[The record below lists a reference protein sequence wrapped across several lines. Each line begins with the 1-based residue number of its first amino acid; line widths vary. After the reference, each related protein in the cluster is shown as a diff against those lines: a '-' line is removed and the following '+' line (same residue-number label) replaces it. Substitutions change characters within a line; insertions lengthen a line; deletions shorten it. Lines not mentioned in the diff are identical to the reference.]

1 MKALGIN
8 TGADLKQWTENKLIK
23 RFGKTGRYYF
33 QIARGI
39 DHRPVRNNRI
49 RKSIGSEIT
58 FQEDLSDIDLMLS
71 KLKGLS
77 EKVFMKLLEKDLSA
91 RTVTLKVKYNNFELV
106 TRSLTRENSV
116 KNADD
121 MMCVLSELIQKTEA
135 GVRKVRLLGVSASKL
150 EMICEAS
157 TGQSAATDEQLD
169 LL

>member
-1 MKALGIN
+1 
-8 TGADLKQWTENKLIK
+8 
-23 RFGKTGRYYF
+23 
-33 QIARGI
+33 
-39 DHRPVRNNRI
+39 
-49 RKSIGSEIT
+49 
-58 FQEDLSDIDLMLS
+58 MLS